1 MLDERMDRFR
11 QRDQTRA
18 ELAGM
23 DLHEPH
29 APYTLT
35 FSGITICHVCTQ
47 AKKQATKW
55 WEFWKNWQVEWPCEF
70 ANKRGHHERR
80 VFEGEAKG

>member
-11 QRDQTRA
+11 QRDQARA
-18 ELAGM
+18 QMVGM

-35 FSGITICHVCTQ
+35 MSGATICWVCTQ
-47 AKKQATKW
+47 ARKKEIKW
-55 WEFWKNWQVEWPCEF
+55 WQWWKNPQVLWPCEF
-70 ANKRGHHERR
+70 ANR
-80 VFEGEAKG
+80 VKDA